1 MSESTTPLSQGA
13 RTALTLAVLC
23 LLLVVAAIWGWNA
36 TTKPLP
42 AKVDSPICV
51 TTPVSAG
58 SDLYRQQVT
67 VSVYN
72 AGQRDGLAGRTM
84 QLFVDAGFSEGTSG
98 NARSAKVRRVA
109 IWTTEPESPA
119 VQLVAS
125 YLPGVE
131 IERRDGIGA
140 GVTVLVGDDFGS
152 TKLAAG
158 EQSVTVESDTEVCSP
173 PVG

>member
-1 MSESTTPLSQGA
+1 MTETRPLTQGA
-13 RTALTLAVLC
+13 RTALTLGGLC
-23 LLLVVAAIWGWNA
+23 LLLLVAAVWGWNA
-36 TTKPLP
+36 ATKPLP

-84 QLFVDAGFSEGTSG
+84 QLLVDAGFSEGVSG

-109 IWTTEPESPA
+109 IWTTDPESPA
-119 VQLVAS
+119 VRLVAS

-131 IERRDGIGA
+131 IEEREGMGA
-140 GVTVLVGDDFGS
+140 GVTVLVGDGFGS

-158 EQSVTVESDTEVCSP
+158 ERSVSVEADTEVCSP
-173 PVG
+173 PVT

>member
-1 MSESTTPLSQGA
+1 MAPPMSQAA
-13 RTALTLAVLC
+13 RTTATLAALC
-23 LLLVVAAIWGWNA
+23 LLLVVAAVWGWNA
-36 TTKPLP
+36 ATKPLP

-72 AGQRDGLAGRTM
+72 SGQRDGLAGRTM
-84 QLFVDAGFSEGTSG
+84 QLLVDAGFSEGISG

-109 IWTTEPESPA
+109 IWTTDPQSPA
-119 VQLVAS
+119 VRLVAS

-131 IERRDGIGA
+131 IEEREGIGA
-140 GVTVLVGDDFGS
+140 GVTVLVGDEFGS
-152 TKLAAG
+152 TALAAG
-158 EQSVTVESDTEVCSP
+158 EKSVSVESDAEVCSP